1 MYKGILTIPNNVTII
16 KSEEYS
22 DNLEINELRF
32 EEPSNLKKIEDRSFA
47 NCLNLHTIQSIPPSV
62 TVLENGA
69 FLGCSGLLK
78 VTLAQRHVQD
88 ELTFIDKNNFRNP
101 FWGCGMLQSIELSC
115 TIDDLKSDSFLESF
129 KHLISKDNNRII
141 PIILTCSNPTE
152 SVGDANVQI
161 IIDKKNDCSKG
172 QVDGIVE
179 SLKIIPDGCNNYMV
193 TSKLSYKL
201 NFILSVCLLLSLKR
215 MYRLKYRCLHE
226 ENCKAK
232 TI

>member
-1 MYKGILTIPNNVTII
+1 MKSIKKTIYKSVPLNYNLKMILSVFNNFILNLILSMYKGILTIPNNVTII

-88 ELTFIDKNNFRNP
+88 ELTFIDKNNF
-101 FWGCGMLQSIELSC
+101 
-115 TIDDLKSDSFLESF
+115 TIS
-129 KHLISKDNNRII
+129 
-141 PIILTCSNPTE
+141 
-152 SVGDANVQI
+152 
-161 IIDKKNDCSKG
+161 
-172 QVDGIVE
+172 
-179 SLKIIPDGCNNYMV
+179 
-193 TSKLSYKL
+193 
-201 NFILSVCLLLSLKR
+201 
-215 MYRLKYRCLHE
+215 
-226 ENCKAK
+226 
-232 TI
+232 